1 MKEQITYDIFD
12 KVDIR
17 VGTVISV
24 KKNEKARKPSLV
36 VEVDFGKEIGIKQS
50 SAQITHYYNE
60 ENLKGKQVIGVCN
73 FPEKNIAG
81 VVSQVLI
88 LGSIDKEG
96 KVILVH
102 PSQKSENGLANSIN
116 MHPEIL
122 SIALFWFVTAY
133 TPGPNNVVASYSGFN
148 FGITKTIP
156 HILGVTLGFTSL
168 VFFLTIGLINV
179 FKLFPIIQVN
189 NKISW
194 NFIFNLFAYKIAF
207 SKTSNETKKENPVKF
222 IETFFFQYLNPKGVT
237 VAIIVVSTYVEL
249 GENYINYATQVVLLA
264 FLFSLTSITLWTFI
278 GKFLRKFATNDKFI
292 KYFNY
297 AMSVLL
303 LLSII
308 TFYI

>member
-1 MKEQITYDIFD
+1 
-12 KVDIR
+12 
-17 VGTVISV
+17 
-24 KKNEKARKPSLV
+24 
-36 VEVDFGKEIGIKQS
+36 
-50 SAQITHYYNE
+50 
-60 ENLKGKQVIGVCN
+60 
-73 FPEKNIAG
+73 
-81 VVSQVLI
+81 
-88 LGSIDKEG
+88 
-96 KVILVH
+96 
-102 PSQKSENGLANSIN
+102 

-148 FGITKTIP
+148 FGIIKTIP

-168 VFFLTIGLINV
+168 VIFLSIGLINI
-179 FKLFPIIQVN
+179 FKLFPIIQVII
-189 NKISW
+189 KYLGT
-194 NFIFNLFAYKIAF
+194 IFLIYLAYKIA
-207 SKTSNETKKENPVKF
+207 SATASDDTKKDNPVKF
-222 IETFFFQYLNPKGVT
+222 IETFLFQYLNPKGVM

-264 FLFSLTSITLWTFI
+264 FLFSSTSITLWTFI

-297 AMSVLL
+297 AMSGLL

>member
-1 MKEQITYDIFD
+1 
-12 KVDIR
+12 
-17 VGTVISV
+17 
-24 KKNEKARKPSLV
+24 
-36 VEVDFGKEIGIKQS
+36 
-50 SAQITHYYNE
+50 
-60 ENLKGKQVIGVCN
+60 
-73 FPEKNIAG
+73 
-81 VVSQVLI
+81 
-88 LGSIDKEG
+88 
-96 KVILVH
+96 
-102 PSQKSENGLANSIN
+102 

-148 FGITKTIP
+148 FGIAKTVP

-168 VFFLTIGLINV
+168 VIFLTIGLINV
-179 FKLFPIIQVN
+179 FKLFPIIQIII
-189 NKISW
+189 KYLGT
-194 NFIFNLFAYKIAF
+194 LFLIYLAYKIA
-207 SKTSNETKKENPVKF
+207 TSTNSDETKKENPVKF
-222 IETFFFQYLNPKGVT
+222 IETFFFQYLNPKGVM
-237 VAIIVVSTYVEL
+237 VAIIVVSTYVES

-297 AMSVLL
+297 VMSGLL